1 MRTPTWASSEMA
13 PYLQSGKWNQESRAG
28 GRGYQCV
35 YESERVLLCRKTLV
49 RELGGSCGFLAV
61 GWRHRKTSG
70 GGTVSQ
76 TAPALLKQAGGM
88 LGLGAGAVGQR
99 LSACCCLCRSA
110 GQCWF
115 GSPLDLDFMNEFE
128 KRP

>member
-13 PYLQSGKWNQESRAG
+13 AYLQSGKWNRESRAG

-49 RELGGSCGFLAV
+49 RELGGSCGFLAA
-61 GWRHRKTSG
+61 GWRHRKTPG
-70 GGTVSQ
+70 GGTVPQ

-99 LSACCCLCRSA
+99 LSACCCLCRCIGKMCVTTPRA
-110 GQCWF
+110 
-115 GSPLDLDFMNEFE
+115 LT
-128 KRP
+128 

>member
-1 MRTPTWASSEMA
+1 LGLPPSSCSKTPA
-13 PYLQSGKWNQESRAG
+13 PLQVRA
-28 GRGYQCV
+28 
-35 YESERVLLCRKTLV
+35 
-49 RELGGSCGFLAV
+49 
-61 GWRHRKTSG
+61 

-110 GQCWF
+110 GQCWL
-115 GSPLDLDFMNEFE
+115 GSPLARRGCR
-128 KRP
+128 RPSRQVRKTGWRWPAVAESLPPAPAHTLAAHGGSAAPAGLVR